1 MRVARD
7 APTSTGPDIQHSLRA
22 QVGLKEMKGIFGVK
36 ETADH
41 RLGSQETLEGFV
53 SEGKKREKINSM
65 WVKSL

>member
-7 APTSTGPDIQHSLRA
+7 APTSTGPDIHCSLSA
-22 QVGLKEMKGIFGVK
+22 QVGFKEVKGIFGVK
-36 ETADH
+36 GTADH

-53 SEGKKREKINSM
+53 SKRKKGEKINSM